1 MTTNGQHHL
10 WQQVESY
17 LRTELGEARWMSA
30 FDGSL
35 LLEDPPEPN
44 GTQAQPA
51 PGRQFQLVAPNEVAR
66 DKINSEHTAIVRQ
79 AIAEHAELPVDQ
91 VGLEVRLRQG
101 ELLPP
106 PTDFAAVL
114 PPPSASNG
122 QLADQPHSN
131 GSHSNGSAAGDPASH
146 GYDQLAAALA
156 GASRNGAG
164 SNTNGASPDSASP
177 NGTGPDPSQYASSY
191 NPRFSFENFVNGSN
205 SRFAYQA
212 TLAVAEHPGEHYNPL
227 FIYGNVGLGKTHLLQ
242 AAANFVNRYYPE
254 KRTMYVA
261 TETFLNDFLVAI
273 RKKQGEKFREKY
285 RQLDVLI
292 LDDVQVL
299 EGKESTQEEIFHTFN
314 YLYENKKQ
322 LIFSSDRPPDAL
334 HTLENRLRS
343 RFKSGLM
350 TDIQPPDIETR
361 LVILAQNVEQ
371 HNNKQV
377 AMSRPATEVP
387 QDILSFIAENFTEN
401 VRELEGALTKVL
413 AHVELMGVTPTLDLA
428 KELLSDL
435 ISSNPTQLPSAPEII
450 CLATEMFAITEKE
463 LTGKSRTQ
471 GLVAARHITMYAI
484 REHTDLSYPAIGEY
498 FSGRDHSSVMH
509 AVSKVKKQM
518 KENHETYQQVL
529 TLTSSIKAAKHLSLA
544 G

>member
-1 MTTNGQHHL
+1 MTTTKNEQHL
-10 WQQVESY
+10 WQQVEHD
-17 LRTELGEARWMSA
+17 LRTELGEARWLSTFA
-30 FDGSL
+30 DSL
-35 LLEDPPEPN
+35 LLEEPSECN
-44 GTQAQPA
+44 ATLEQPA
-51 PGRQFQLVAPNEVAR
+51 PSRQFQLVASNKIAR
-66 DKINSEHTAIVRQ
+66 DNINSKHLDDVKRL
-79 AIAEHAELPVDQ
+79 IAKYEDLPADQ
-91 VGLEVRLRQG
+91 VGLEVQLRQG

-106 PTDFAAVL
+106 PTDFEAVL
-114 PPPSASNG
+114 PPPNSSNG
-122 QLADQPHSN
+122 QFHDQPHPN
-131 GSHSNGSAAGDPASH
+131 GAAAGDPTGGPADDPTGNS
-146 GYDQLAAALA
+146 YSQLAD
-156 GASRNGAG
+156 GPGDTSRNGADSDSDPSG
-164 SNTNGASPDSASP
+164 GAS
-177 NGTGPDPSQYASSY
+177 NY
-191 NPRFSFENFVNGSN
+191 NPRFRFENFVNGSN

-212 TLAVAEHPGEHYNPL
+212 MLAVAEHPGEHYNPL
-227 FIYGNVGLGKTHLLQ
+227 FVYGNVGLGKTHLLQ
-242 AAANFVNRYYPE
+242 ATANFVRQYYPE

-292 LDDVQVL
+292 LDDIQVL

-334 HTLENRLRS
+334 QTLENRLRS

-371 HNNKQV
+371 HNQKQLS
-377 AMSRPATEVP
+377 MSRPATEVP
-387 QDILSFIAENFTEN
+387 QDILGFIAENFTEN

-413 AHVELMGVTPTLDLA
+413 AHAELMGVTPTLDLA
-428 KELLSDL
+428 EKLLSDL
-435 ISSNPTQLPSAPEII
+435 ISSNPTQLPSAQEII
-450 CLATEMFAITEKE
+450 CLATELFAVAEKD

-471 GLVAARHITMYAI
+471 DLVTARHITMYAI
-484 REHTDLSYPAIGEY
+484 REHTDLSFPAIGEY

-509 AVSKVKKQM
+509 AVSKVKTQM

-529 TLTSSIKAAKHLSLA
+529 TLTTSIKAAKNSALV

>member
-1 MTTNGQHHL
+1 MTTTMTNGQHL
-10 WQQVESY
+10 WQQVEHD
-17 LRTELGEARWMSA
+17 LRSELGEARWLSTFA
-30 FDGSL
+30 DSL
-35 LLEDPPEPN
+35 LLEEPPEPN
-44 GTQAQPA
+44 GTLDQPEA
-51 PGRQFQLVAPNEVAR
+51 SRQFQLIASNKIAR
-66 DKINSEHTAIVRQ
+66 DNINSKHLDDVKRL
-79 AIAEHAELPVDQ
+79 IAKYEDLPADQ
-91 VGLEVRLRQG
+91 VGLEVQLRQG

-106 PTDFAAVL
+106 PTDFGAVL
-114 PPPSASNG
+114 PSSSSSNG
-122 QLADQPHSN
+122 QLHDQPHP
-131 GSHSNGSAAGDPASH
+131 NGSAAGDPAGNPS
-146 GYDQLAAALA
+146 GAPASDSYDQLAGSPGGGPGDADSN
-156 GASRNGAG
+156 GAGAG
-164 SNTNGASPDSASP
+164 SNPGSDPTESAS
-177 NGTGPDPSQYASSY
+177 NY
-191 NPRFSFENFVNGSN
+191 NPRFRFENFVNGSN

-227 FIYGNVGLGKTHLLQ
+227 FVYGNVGLGKTHLLQ
-242 AAANFVNRYYPE
+242 AAANFVRKYYPE

-292 LDDVQVL
+292 LDDIQVL

-371 HNNKQV
+371 HNQKQLS
-377 AMSRPATEVP
+377 MSRPATEVP
-387 QDILSFIAENFTEN
+387 QDILGFIAENFTEN

-413 AHVELMGVTPTLDLA
+413 AHAELMGVTPTLDLA

-435 ISSNPTQLPSAPEII
+435 ISSNPAQLPSAQEII
-450 CLATEMFAITEKE
+450 YLATEMFAVAEKD

-471 GLVAARHITMYAI
+471 DLVTARHITMYAI
-484 REHTDLSYPAIGEY
+484 REHTDLSFPAIGEY

-509 AVSKVKKQM
+509 AVSKVKTQM
-518 KENHETYQQVL
+518 KENHETYQKVL
-529 TLTSSIKAAKHLSLA
+529 NLTSSIKASKHLALA
-544 G
+544 S